1 MTGFKTTIC
10 VVTTT
15 QPASLKPT
23 TTTTT
28 TLAVTIATPVVV
40 GAFLI
45 ITVFL
50 TAPFIYLIHRRSS
63 ELCHF

>member
-1 MTGFKTTIC
+1 MTSFKTTIG

-15 QPASLKPT
+15 LPASFKPT

-28 TLAVTIATPVVV
+28 TLAVTIATPVAV

-45 ITVFL
+45 IAVFL
-50 TAPFIYLIHRRSS
+50 TVPFIYLIHRRSS
-63 ELCHF
+63 VLCHV